1 MIFGPFVHP
10 VARLE
15 ELNDSAAKLW
25 EVASGVD
32 PMPLARVPFWID
44 VRDLAQA
51 HVESLLRP
59 EVGNKRFTIASPERF
74 SYQKAAEIIIK
85 EFDWGHKRIR
95 LPDTKQEIDQ
105 SYDLDGE
112 TAARELGITYRSF
125 HDSVVDFVTQAQ
137 RFEAAQTS

>member
-15 ELNDSAAKLW
+15 DLNDSAAKLW
-25 EVASGVD
+25 EVASGSA

-44 VRDLAQA
+44 VRDLARA
-51 HVESLLRP
+51 HVEALLRP

-85 EFDWGHKRIR
+85 EFSWGESRIR
-95 LPDTKQEIDQ
+95 LPDEEQPIDQ
-105 SYDLDGE
+105 SHNLDGE
-112 TAARELGITYRSF
+112 TAGRELGITYRSF
-125 HDSVVDFVTQAQ
+125 HDTVVDFVRQATDFEVTQK
-137 RFEAAQTS
+137 S